1 MATIA
6 RRSDTTTTAV
16 LASAHGSL
24 VDVRLAALALGC
36 HPNSLLRSLQRGR
49 PMVEPALTGPRPKW
63 SVNALRAVHGLPPL
77 TLEEMSAAQAG
88 AA

>member
-16 LASAHGSL
+16 LAGQHGSL
-24 VDVRLAALALGC
+24 VDVRLTALTLDV
-36 HPNSLLRSLQRGR
+36 HPNSVLRSLQRGR
-49 PMVEPALTGPRPKW
+49 PIVVPALAGPRPKW
-63 SVNALRAVHGLPPL
+63 AVNDLRAVHRLPPL
-77 TLEEMSAAQAG
+77 TLEEMAAAQAG

>member
-16 LASAHGSL
+16 LAGQHGSL
-24 VDVRLAALALGC
+24 VDVRLTALTLDC
-36 HPNSLLRSLQRGR
+36 HPNSVLRSLQRGR

-63 SVNALRAVHGLPPL
+63 AVNSLRAVHGLEPL
-77 TLEEMSAAQAG
+77 TLEQIAAAQAG
-88 AA
+88 A